1 MRPRLKVCDAHSVS
15 YQVSMFKQ
23 LFVCTRQ
30 LICKEKVSIERF
42 NETLYFK
49 ISFTD

>member
-15 YQVSMFKQ
+15 YQVSMFKH
-23 LFVCTRQ
+23 FFICTWQ
-30 LICKEKVSIERF
+30 LICKERVSIRGF